1 MASMTSL
8 LLAINKS
15 YQLYSRCCPTSMQ
28 SIFGFGDLNYF
39 SEDTDWSGLE
49 QELEL
54 RQGTLG
60 RTWVSG
66 PAHKFSVFGST
77 VMYYI

>member
-1 MASMTSL
+1 MYVNNMDMAVQCKL
-8 LLAINKS
+8 LLYPDDSALLIPGRN
-15 YQLYSRCCPTSMQ
+15 
-28 SIFGFGDLNYF
+28 
-39 SEDTDWSGLE
+39 
-49 QELEL
+49 L

-66 PAHKFSVFGST
+66 PAHKFSVFGPT